1 MRAGAFQ
8 RFSISVHTRFPVP
21 VPDSPRFHGIPWR
34 LVGVVLVFI
43 GIVLFAALV
52 SYDWHDVSAQC
63 APPQSPPKNLAGYG
77 GAWFAYAAYLVLGFA
92 AWAIPPWF
100 AYAGQRMARGHG
112 LGWSPLGMALF
123 TLALAGLAAQLG
135 TVSPMLV
142 DGMGTA
148 GSNSLNNAGLVG
160 GLVGDQL
167 ALHLLTPAMGG
178 AATCCVLLALLLFG
192 VGIVAGLRN
201 VLRSVF
207 RERAL
212 GEQRAAGIAVD
223 EADRD
228 RAAERAEAEEA
239 ASAGADDKLAK
250 LSAREAAKLA
260 REEERRRKAEER
272 EAAKAAREAERARKA
287 AEREAEKAARE
298 KEREEKLFA
307 KQREAEEREAAKV
320 AEEEAKRAEMERRTQ
335 EFLARQREEEERAR
349 QQADNSKSAPAIPP
363 AHAVGSVPGAP
374 APASADLDDDA
385 EPEEEEPQPPIEYTL
400 PSIDYLA
407 PVPPKVVVD
416 ESEAEE
422 CGRKIVETLGEF
434 GIVVSLVGVHR
445 GPVITQYHLMPAPGV
460 RINRVVGFN
469 KEIQRALCAQQV
481 RILAPIP
488 GKGVIG
494 VEVPNVRADIVAIR
508 EIAEG
513 ETWQARV
520 AKSPL
525 PLLLGKDI
533 GGADYTADLASMPH
547 LLIAGATGAGKSACM
562 NSLLAGLLLTRKPT
576 ELRLIMVD
584 PKYVEFTPY
593 ADIPH
598 LVVPIITEPKKV
610 GIALQWAVG
619 EMNRRLKLFAKG
631 GARNIA
637 DYNRNPIQGE
647 LFPNSP
653 VDADGKLP
661 YIVIVIDELADLM
674 LTARAEIE
682 GRISNL
688 AAKARAAGIHMI
700 IATQRPSVNVVT
712 GVIKANFP
720 GRIAFKVSSPV
731 DSRTILDVQG
741 AENLIGRGDML
752 VHDPRVMGMTR
763 VQGCWV
769 SDPEVKAITDDLRAQ
784 GRPVYISS
792 IKNRLD
798 KVQEESEDDDGF
810 GDEDGGAPA
819 APGGGDF
826 GGAGDNAPPPDPN
839 DQEALIRRALE
850 LFRDNRRASTS
861 FLQRKLGLG
870 YNRAARIVEIL
881 QERGYIGPP
890 QPNNGVREI
899 LVDLDEILGDG
910 TDEG

>member
-1 MRAGAFQ
+1 MPVSDQ
-8 RFSISVHTRFPVP
+8 TRP
-21 VPDSPRFHGIPWR
+21 HGIPWR

-63 APPQSPPKNLAGYG
+63 APAQSPPRNLAGYG
-77 GAWFAYAAYLVLGFA
+77 GAWFAYATYLILGFA
-92 AWAIPPWF
+92 AWVIPPWF
-100 AYAGQRMARGHG
+100 VFAGQRMARGRG
-112 LGWSPLGMALF
+112 LGWCLLGMALF
-123 TLALAGLAAQLG
+123 TIAFAGLSAQLG
-135 TVSPMLV
+135 TAVPSLAATMGA
-142 DGMGTA
+142 DG
-148 GSNSLNNAGLVG
+148 LNNAGLVG
-160 GLVGDQL
+160 GLIGDQL
-167 ALHLLTPAMGG
+167 ALGLLSPAIGG
-178 AATCCVLLALLLFG
+178 AATCCLLLALLVLGIG
-192 VGIVAGLRN
+192 VIVGLRT

-207 RERAL
+207 QERA
-212 GEQRAAGIAVD
+212 QRAQRSGGVAVD

-228 RAAERAEAEEA
+228 AAVERAEAEAA
-239 ASAGADDKLAK
+239 ASATADAKLAK
-250 LSAREAAKLA
+250 LSAREAARLA
-260 REEERRRKAEER
+260 REEARRKREEER
-272 EAAKAAREAERARKA
+272 EAARQAREEERARKA
-287 AEREAEKAARE
+287 AEREAEKEARE
-298 KEREEKLFA
+298 REREEKLFA
-307 KQREAEEREAAKV
+307 KQREAEEREAAKA

-335 EFLARQREEEERAR
+335 EFLARQREEEEKRAAAAAATER
-349 QQADNSKSAPAIPP
+349 NSENSETRKSG
-363 AHAVGSVPGAP
+363 VSGSRDSGI
-374 APASADLDDDA
+374 SAA
-385 EPEEEEPQPPIEYTL
+385 EPDEDEPAEEEAPPPIEYTL
-400 PSIDYLA
+400 PTIDYLA
-407 PVPPKVVVD
+407 PIPPKVEVD
-416 ESEAEE
+416 EAETEE

-434 GIVVSLVGVHR
+434 GITVSLVGVHR

-494 VEVPNVRADIVAIR
+494 VEVPNVKADIVAIR

-513 ETWQARV
+513 EAWQARV

-562 NSLLAGLLLTRKPT
+562 NSLLTGLLLTRKPS

-674 LTARAEIE
+674 LTARNEIE

-688 AAKARAAGIHMI
+688 AAKARAAGIHMV

-741 AENLIGRGDML
+741 AESLIGRGDML
-752 VHDPRVMGMTR
+752 IHDPRVMGNTR

-769 SDPEVKAITDDLRAQ
+769 SDAEVKSVTDDLRAQ

-798 KVQEESEDDDGF
+798 KVQEEAEDDDGF
-810 GDEDGGAPA
+810 GDDDGGGS
-819 APGGGDF
+819 GGSGAGDF
-826 GGAGDNAPPPDPN
+826 GGGDDAPPPDPN
-839 DQEALIRRALE
+839 DEEALLRRALE

-870 YNRAARIVEIL
+870 YNRAARVLEKL

-890 QPNNGVREI
+890 SANNGPREI

-910 TDEG
+910 SDEG

>member
-1 MRAGAFQ
+1 M
-8 RFSISVHTRFPVP
+8 
-21 VPDSPRFHGIPWR
+21 
-34 LVGVVLVFI
+34 LVFI

-112 LGWSPLGMALF
+112 LGWSPVGMALF
-123 TLALAGLAAQLG
+123 MVALAGLAAQLG

-160 GLVGDQL
+160 GIVGDLL
-167 ALHLLTPAMGG
+167 ALRLLTPAMGG

-260 REEERRRKAEER
+260 REEERQRKAAER
-272 EAAKAAREAERARKA
+272 EAAKAAREEERARKA

-307 KQREAEEREAAKV
+307 KQREAEEREAARQR
-320 AEEEAKRAEMERRTQ
+320 EEEEKRAEMERRTQ
-335 EFLARQREEEERAR
+335 EFLERQREEDSKREAAAAAAVAEREHESLQSR
-349 QQADNSKSAPAIPP
+349 ISET
-363 AHAVGSVPGAP
+363 
-374 APASADLDDDA
+374 PASADLDDDDA

-407 PVPPKVVVD
+407 PVPPKVEVD

-731 DSRTILDVQG
+731 GGQP
-741 AENLIGRGDML
+741 
-752 VHDPRVMGMTR
+752 HDPRRAGR
-763 VQGCWV
+763 GEPHRAWRHARARPARHGYDACAGLLGLRSRGQGNHRRPPRAGPPRLHLLHQEPPRQGAGGV
-769 SDPEVKAITDDLRAQ
+769 GGRRRLRRR
-784 GRPVYISS
+784 GRWRLRGARRRRLRQCGRQRASARSERPGGAHPARTGTLPRQPP
-792 IKNRLD
+792 RLD
-798 KVQEESEDDDGF
+798 LVP
-810 GDEDGGAPA
+810 PA
-819 APGGGDF
+819 QTRTRLQPRRPHRGNSPGTRLHRSSATQQWRARNPGG
-826 GGAGDNAPPPDPN
+826 P
-839 DQEALIRRALE
+839 RR
-850 LFRDNRRASTS
+850 NSRR
-861 FLQRKLGLG
+861 RHG
-870 YNRAARIVEIL
+870 RRI
-881 QERGYIGPP
+881 
-890 QPNNGVREI
+890 
-899 LVDLDEILGDG
+899 D
-910 TDEG
+910 

>member
-1 MRAGAFQ
+1 M
-8 RFSISVHTRFPVP
+8 PV
-21 VPDSPRFHGIPWR
+21 SSSSRSHGIPWR
-34 LVGVVLVFI
+34 LAGVLFVFI
-43 GIVLFAALV
+43 GLVLFAALV
-52 SYDWHDVSAQC
+52 SYDWHDVSAHC
-63 APPQSPPKNLAGYG
+63 APPQSPPRNLAGYG

-92 AWAIPPWF
+92 AWAIPAWF
-100 AYAGQRMARGHG
+100 AYAGQRMVRGRG
-112 LGWSPLGMALF
+112 LGWSAVGMVLF
-123 TLALAGLAAQLG
+123 TLSLAGLAAQLG
-135 TVSPMLV
+135 TVSPSLV
-142 DGMGTA
+142 EVMGIGDA
-148 GSNSLNNAGLVG
+148 NGLNNAGLVG

-167 ALHLLTPAMGG
+167 ALRLLTPVMGG
-178 AATCCVLLALLLFG
+178 AATCCVLIALLLLG
-192 VGIVAGLRN
+192 IGIVAGLRN
-201 VLRSVF
+201 VLQSVF
-207 RERAL
+207 RERAQ

-228 RAAERAEAEEA
+228 RAAERAEDEAAAAAGAEE
-239 ASAGADDKLAK
+239 KLAK

-272 EAAKAAREAERARKA
+272 EAAKQAREEERARKA
-287 AEREAEKAARE
+287 AEREAEREARE
-298 KEREEKLFA
+298 REREEKLFA
-307 KQREAEEREAAKV
+307 KQREAEEREAAKA

-349 QQADNSKSAPAIPP
+349 QQADNRKSAPSLPP
-363 AHAVGSVPGAP
+363 ALAVGSVPE
-374 APASADLDDDA
+374 ASASGSPDFDD
-385 EPEEEEPQPPIEYTL
+385 EPEEEEEPPPPIEYTL

-407 PVPPKVVVD
+407 EPPPKVEVD
-416 ESEAEE
+416 EAETEE

-434 GIVVSLVGVHR
+434 NITVSLVGVHR

-460 RINRVVGFN
+460 RINKVVGFT

-494 VEVPNVRADIVAIR
+494 VEVPNSKADIVAIR

-547 LLIAGATGAGKSACM
+547 LLIAGATNSGKSACM

-637 DYNRNPIQGE
+637 DYNKNPIQGE

-741 AENLIGRGDML
+741 AESLIGRGDML
-752 VHDPRVMGMTR
+752 IHDPRVMGNTR

-769 SDPEVKAITDDLRAQ
+769 SDGEVKAITDDLRAQ

-810 GDEDGGAPA
+810 GDEDGGSH
-819 APGGGDF
+819 GGGDF
-826 GGAGDNAPPPDPN
+826 GGSGGEGDDLPPPDPN
-839 DQEALIRRALE
+839 DEEALLRRALE

-870 YNRAARIVEIL
+870 YNRAARILEKL

-890 QPNNGVREI
+890 SPNNGPREI

-910 TDEG
+910 AEE